1 MQSIAFPKMFNNMYT
16 NTVADKEATKQN
28 LKLLLLS
35 ERTSMLGDPYF
46 GTVLKRVVYEQNT
59 ALLADLVIDEIYTVI
74 QQFMP
79 QVYVRRND
87 IRLELTGTE
96 LYVEIKYV
104 NLVDRQLDSYT
115 IALTD
120 ELIGG

>member
-46 GTVLKRVVYEQNT
+46 GTNIKRFIHEQNNII
-59 ALLADLVIDEIYTVI
+59 LKDIIIDDIYVSI
-74 QQFMP
+74 QDFMP
-79 QVYVRRND
+79 QVYVKRSD
-87 IRLELTGTE
+87 IQLTLKNSEVYCTINCINKLSNQNN
-96 LYVEIKYV
+96 LYEV
-104 NLVDRQLDSYT
+104 NLTESV
-115 IALTD
+115 
-120 ELIGG
+120 